1 MMTHE
6 IFHAMK
12 ENIALP
18 HVSAETMFQLD
29 SAPPRLSVFTPAWTG
44 SFLNDGLG
52 EEDIFPVPLVLQ
64 I

>member
-1 MMTHE
+1 
-6 IFHAMK
+6 MK

-44 SFLNDGLG
+44 SFLSDGLG
-52 EEDIFPVPLVLQ
+52 EEDTFPVPLVLQ